1 MATVEEL
8 ELIVADMKAVTPVVE
23 ELLFSTNVTCWVDSS
38 GNLTRSPL
46 NHRTTLMVAPFAMRV
61 LGVDVAFEYWSCP
74 ESDTNYWELTL
85 EKGSG
90 VSFPDIAVKTTQ
102 ATGTLAN
109 GPIIPR
115 TAWSFDSANWGDAD
129 MAKGQLLAMNLA
141 RVGTPPTIMYPA
153 TYTIRYR
160 PL

>member
-1 MATVEEL
+1 VEDL
-8 ELIVADMKAVTPVVE
+8 V
-23 ELLFSTNVTCWVDSS
+23 FSTGVQAWVDAS

-46 NHRTTLMVAPFAMRV
+46 NHRSTIMVAPFAMRV
-61 LGVDVAFEYWSCP
+61 LGVDVAFEYWTCA

-90 VSFPDIAVKTTQ
+90 ASFPDIAIKTTQ
-102 ATGTLAN
+102 ATGANAN
-109 GPIIPR
+109 GGIAPR

-129 MAKGQLLAMNLA
+129 MAKGQLLAVNLA
-141 RVGTPPTIMYPA
+141 RVGTPPTIVYPA
-153 TYTIRYR
+153 VYTVRYR